1 MKSIEINHSGIGKC
15 VIHGSYGLGIVNHYQ
30 CHPLVTPSAA
40 MMAEDLA
47 EKWLRNCFEASTF
60 VFYVESAVNNNNK
73 TEEVLVGLFDN
84 NKKGGG
90 LESSKK
96 NHQLKNNQRK

>member
-1 MKSIEINHSGIGKC
+1 MSVPWILRVRNSK
-15 VIHGSYGLGIVNHYQ
+15 
-30 CHPLVTPSAA
+30 PLPMPPTNTVTPSAA

-60 VFYVESAVNNNNK
+60 VFYVESAVNNNK

-90 LESSKK
+90 LESSKT